1 MRWQW
6 WHCHIQERGAVGG
19 EYIVDEVERSSAV
32 AVLVAQL
39 VEVIWRGR
47 GVSGEKGE
55 GTMERREGLNGVGW
69 IWRGGLGRLNMIG
82 EDGGLR

>member
-19 EYIVDEVERSSAV
+19 EDVVDEVESLSAMV
-32 AVLVAQL
+32 VLVARL

-55 GTMERREGLNGVGW
+55 GAMERREGLKGVAW
-69 IWRGGLGRLNMIG
+69 IWRGGLGRSNMIG
-82 EDGGLR
+82 EYGGLR